1 MSHGVIPQEVIDQI
15 KDRTDILDVVSG
27 YVTLSKAGQN
37 FKGLCPFHAEK
48 TPSFMVSPSRQ
59 IFHCFGCGAGGN
71 VFTFVMKMEGTSFP
85 ETVRELGTKA
95 GVEVPVMQGARP
107 SQDSGNKERLEQLNE
122 AAQAWFRHNL
132 HQAEVGRD
140 ARLYLKDRG
149 MFDDTLETFGFGYA
163 PESWDGVLKHL
174 LRSGYTLPDL
184 LAGGL
189 ITPKENAGRNPKD
202 ASGYYDK
209 FRSRVMFPIC
219 DLRKK
224 VIAFGGRILGEGMP
238 KYLNSP
244 ETPLFSKGRA
254 LYLLERARE
263 TAGKTTD
270 TLIIVEGYFDAIA
283 LHQAGITNVVA
294 TLGTA
299 LTPDHIRTIRRYVTK
314 VVLLFDPDPAGV
326 RAALRTLDLFVDSG
340 IGVRV
345 VSLPAGD
352 DPDTFI
358 RAQGPEAFLQAQE
371 RAPSLLDFA
380 VEHSLAQAA
389 SGLIEDRIR
398 SVDEVL
404 RILQKTGHRIEK
416 EECLRRVAERLGI
429 SQQRLIERYPELVA
443 KEERLG
449 GRRASRG
456 GGRQD
461 AAAARPTSDSR
472 FKGSAEERDLVHL
485 LLLGQLTAAQVR
497 VLDAEAFSVPACR
510 RIVEIA
516 LRHLDRDGR
525 VLIRPMLDEAV
536 ADPDCGSVTTELSMT
551 ERHDEDVPEQIRGC
565 LETLERKRREQALAE
580 LIVQLRAAEQTGR
593 TDDARR
599 LNAQVNDLRMKK
611 AGVPPAPTA

>member
-1 MSHGVIPQEVIDQI
+1 MSHGVIPQDVIDQI
-15 KDRTDILDVVSG
+15 KDRTDILDVISG

-85 ETVRELGTKA
+85 ETVRELGVKA
-95 GVEVPVMQGARP
+95 GVEVPVVQGARP
-107 SQDSGNKERLEQLNE
+107 AQDSGNKERLEQLNE
-122 AAQAWFRHNL
+122 AAAVWFRQCL
-132 HQAEVGRD
+132 LDPEAGKD
-140 ARLYLKDRG
+140 ARAYLSERG
-149 MFDDTLETFGFGYA
+149 MTRETVDAFGFGWA
-163 PESWDGVLKHL
+163 PQAWDGLLKHL
-174 LRSGYTLPDL
+174 LKSGYTLPDL

-189 ITPKENAGRNPKD
+189 ITPKESAGRNQKD

-209 FRSRVMFPIC
+209 FRSRVMFPIY

-299 LTPDHIRTIRRYVTK
+299 LTPEHIRTIRRYVTK

-326 RAALRTLDLFVDSG
+326 RAALRTLDLFVNSG

-358 RAQGPEAFLQAQE
+358 RAQGPEAFLLAQE

-380 VEHSLAQAA
+380 VEHSLVQAA
-389 SGLIEDRIR
+389 SGVIEDRIR

-443 KEERLG
+443 KEERRG
-449 GRRASRG
+449 SRRG
-456 GGRQD
+456 GQQD
-461 AAAARPTSDSR
+461 TSAAMPPSGGR
-472 FKGSAEERDLVHL
+472 FKGSPEERDLVHL
-485 LLLGQLTAAQVR
+485 LLLGQLTADQIRALNV
-497 VLDAEAFSVPACR
+497 EAFSIPVCR

-525 VLIRPMLDEAV
+525 VLVRPMLDETV
-536 ADPDCGSVTTELSMT
+536 ADSDCGPVATELSMM
-551 ERHDEDVPEQIRGC
+551 ERHDEDVQVHVRGC
-565 LETLERKRREQALAE
+565 LETLERKRREQALAG
-580 LIVQLRAAEQTGR
+580 LIVQLRAAEQAGR
-593 TDDARR
+593 TDEARR
-599 LNAQVNDLRMKK
+599 LNAQVNDLRMRK